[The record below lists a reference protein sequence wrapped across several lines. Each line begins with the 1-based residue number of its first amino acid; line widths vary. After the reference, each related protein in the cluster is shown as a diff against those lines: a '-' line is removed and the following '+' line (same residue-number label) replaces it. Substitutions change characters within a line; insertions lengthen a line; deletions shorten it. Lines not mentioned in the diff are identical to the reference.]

1 MVFKPTLGPMPLP
14 KPFYLFIAVIFLLI
28 SQTCFGQLKNDNAFY
43 LYEDSAKKLSP
54 TTALDLFKQQKF
66 RKATANQV
74 NFGFTRSIFWLAYQ
88 NDRELPSD
96 SLLLYIGHHHIN
108 RIHLFFANDSSI
120 KQQWLTGD
128 YFRFA
133 QRPVN
138 ATGFYFPINKKGLYL
153 ARIDKANES
162 LQLSFELVTKFKALS
177 TEGNNKI
184 IMGLFTGMILMLIIF
199 GLYLFSISKDRV
211 YGYYMLYIASGWLW
225 VLANAGYGFQY
236 LWPNLPGFAS
246 KARPIFVLMPL
257 IFSMLFMTR
266 YIGGIKSRNTML
278 AVKVMNYIL
287 LSCIIIILSF
297 REQDNQNNWWLYIQY
312 LIPIISFCYV
322 VITLVIL
329 ITASLKR
336 NKLALFYLAAV
347 LTLFISALLQISF
360 SLGTLGESGKFFS
373 NFGLSIGYIMEVIIL
388 TAGLVYRFNQY
399 RLDKEI
405 LLIEMNTRQLEN
417 TRVLMEVQEAER
429 SQVANQ
435 LHDVAGSL
443 LSAAKLNLSSLRE
456 KDLMP
461 DLQNS
466 LLLSKTEE
474 AVSMVSDMVRNLSHA
489 LSPVM
494 LEKVGFKTSL
504 EKIIGIVNAS
514 GKINTQL
521 MIIGFEKY
529 ELRLNQY
536 YTALYSII
544 YELLNNIV
552 KYSGAKNV
560 LLQVAEHEDCFTLIA
575 EDDGTGFETELL
587 VNKQSLGIAGIRS
600 KINFLKG
607 SIAFDNNKPH
617 GLIVTIEIPIT
628 NYEL

>member
-1 MVFKPTLGPMPLP
+1 MPLTN
-14 KPFYLFIAVIFLLI
+14 PFYLFIAVLLLLTC
-28 SQTCFGQLKNDNAFY
+28 QTSFGQLKSDNSFY
-43 LYEDSAKKLSP
+43 LYEDSAKNLSA
-54 TTALDLFKQQKF
+54 TTALELFNQQKF
-66 RKATANQV
+66 SNASTNEI
-74 NFGFTRSIFWLAYQ
+74 NYGFTRSIFWLAYQ
-88 NDRELPSD
+88 NNRELPAD
-96 SLLLYIGHHHIN
+96 SLLMYIGHHHIN
-108 RIHLFFANDSSI
+108 RIHFFFANDSSI

-128 YFRFA
+128 RFRFA

-138 ATGFYFPINKKGLYL
+138 ATGFYFPIYKKGLYL

-162 LQLSFELVTKFKALS
+162 LQLSFELISRTKAVS
-177 TEGNNKI
+177 AESDNKI

-199 GLYLFSISKDRV
+199 GLYLFAISKDKV
-211 YGYYMLYIASGWLW
+211 YLYYILYITSGWLW

-246 KARPIFVLMPL
+246 KARPIFVLVPL
-257 IFSMLFMTR
+257 IFSMLFMTL
-266 YIGGIKSRNTML
+266 YIGGIKSPKTIL
-278 AVKVMNYIL
+278 TVKIINIIL
-287 LSCIIIILSF
+287 LACIISILPLN
-297 REQDNQNNWWLYIQY
+297 EQNNQHNWWLYIQY
-312 LIPIISFCYV
+312 LIPVISFCYV
-322 VITLVIL
+322 VVTLVIL

-336 NKLALFYLAAV
+336 NKLAIFYLAAV
-347 LTLFISALLQISF
+347 LTLFISAILQISF
-360 SLGTLGESGKFFS
+360 SLGTLDESGKFFS

-399 RLDKEI
+399 RLDKET

-443 LSAAKLNLSSLRE
+443 LSAARLNLSSLRE
-456 KDLMP
+456 KNRMP
-461 DLQNS
+461 DKQTG

-494 LEKVGFKTSL
+494 LEKVGFKTSI
-504 EKIIGIVNAS
+504 EKVVAIVNAS

-521 MIIGFEKY
+521 MVMGFEKY
-529 ELRLNQY
+529 EPRLNNY

-552 KYSGAKNV
+552 KHAGAKNV

-575 EDDGTGFETELL
+575 EDDGLGIEPELL
-587 VNKQSLGIAGIRS
+587 ANKQSLGIAGIQS

-607 SIAFDNNKPH
+607 SIAFDNNKPQ
-617 GLIVTIEIPIT
+617 GLIVTIEIPVIA
-628 NYEL
+628 YEK

>member
-1 MVFKPTLGPMPLP
+1 MHLP
-14 KPFYLFIAVIFLLI
+14 KPFYSFIAVFLLLI
-28 SQTCFGQLKNDNAFY
+28 SQTCFGQLKNDNSFY
-43 LYEDSAKKLSP
+43 LYEDSAKKLSAA
-54 TTALDLFKQQKF
+54 TALELFKHQKF
-66 RKATANQV
+66 SKASTNEV
-74 NFGFTRSIFWLAYQ
+74 NLGFTRSIFWLAYQ
-88 NDRELPSD
+88 NNRELPAD
-96 SLLLYIGHHHIN
+96 SLLMYIGHHHIN
-108 RIHLFFANDSSI
+108 RIHFFFANDSSI

-128 YFRFA
+128 YYPFA

-138 ATGFYFPINKKGLYL
+138 ATGFYFPIDKKGLYL

-162 LQLSFELVTKFKALS
+162 LQLSFELISHTKAVS
-177 TEGNNKI
+177 AESDNKI

-199 GLYLFSISKDRV
+199 GLYLFAISKDKV
-211 YGYYMLYIASGWLW
+211 YLYYILYIATGWLW

-236 LWPNLPGFAS
+236 LWPGLPGFAS
-246 KARPIFVLMPL
+246 KARPIFVLVPL

-266 YIGGIKSRNTML
+266 YIGGINSRKAIL
-278 AVKVMNYIL
+278 SVKIMNIL
-287 LSCIIIILSF
+287 LLACIISILSLN
-297 REQDNQNNWWLYIQY
+297 EQNNQNNWWLYIQY
-312 LIPIISFCYV
+312 LIPLISFCYV
-322 VITLVIL
+322 VVTLAIL

-336 NKLALFYLAAV
+336 NKLAIFYLAAV
-347 LTLFISALLQISF
+347 LTLFISAILQISF
-360 SLGTLGESGKFFS
+360 SLGTLGVSGKFFS

-399 RLDKEI
+399 RLDKEK

-417 TRVLMEVQEAER
+417 TRILMEVQEAER

-456 KDLMP
+456 KNLIP
-461 DLQNS
+461 DEQNS

-494 LEKVGFKTSL
+494 LEKVGFKTSI
-504 EKIIGIVNAS
+504 EKVVAIVNAS

-521 MIIGFEKY
+521 MVIGFEKY
-529 ELRLNQY
+529 EPRLNHH

-552 KYSGAKNV
+552 KHSGARNV
-560 LLQVAEHEDCFTLIA
+560 LLQVTEHEDCFSLIA

-628 NYEL
+628 THDI

>member
-1 MVFKPTLGPMPLP
+1 MPLP
-14 KPFYLFIAVIFLLI
+14 KLFYPFIVVIFLLI
-28 SQTCFGQLKNDNAFY
+28 SQSCFGQLQNDNSFY

-66 RKATANQV
+66 SKASINEV

-88 NDRELPSD
+88 NNRELPAD
-96 SLLLYIGHHHIN
+96 SLLMYIGHHHIN
-108 RIHLFFANDSSI
+108 RIHFFFANDSSI

-128 YFRFA
+128 YYPFA

-138 ATGFYFPINKKGLYL
+138 ATGFYFPIDKKGLYL

-162 LQLSFELVTKFKALS
+162 LQLSFELISHTKAVS
-177 TEGNNKI
+177 AESDNKI

-199 GLYLFSISKDRV
+199 GLYLFAISKDRV
-211 YGYYMLYIASGWLW
+211 YLYYILYIATGWLW

-236 LWPNLPGFAS
+236 LWPGLPGFAS
-246 KARPIFVLMPL
+246 KARPIFVLVPL

-266 YIGGIKSRNTML
+266 YIGGINSRKAIL
-278 AVKVMNYIL
+278 SVKIMNIL
-287 LSCIIIILSF
+287 LLACIISILSLN
-297 REQDNQNNWWLYIQY
+297 EQNNQNNWWLYIQY
-312 LIPIISFCYV
+312 LIPLISFCYV
-322 VITLVIL
+322 VVTLAIL

-336 NKLALFYLAAV
+336 NKLAIFYLAAV
-347 LTLFISALLQISF
+347 LTLFISAILQISF
-360 SLGTLGESGKFFS
+360 SLGTLGVSGKFFS

-399 RLDKEI
+399 RLDKEK

-417 TRVLMEVQEAER
+417 TRILMEVQEAER

-456 KDLMP
+456 KNLIP
-461 DLQNS
+461 DEQNS

-494 LEKVGFKTSL
+494 LEKVGFKTSI
-504 EKIIGIVNAS
+504 EKVVAIVNAS
-514 GKINTQL
+514 GKINTKL
-521 MIIGFEKY
+521 MVIGFEKY
-529 ELRLNQY
+529 EPRLNNY

-552 KYSGAKNV
+552 KHAGAKNV

-575 EDDGTGFETELL
+575 EDDGLGIEPELL
-587 VNKQSLGIAGIRS
+587 VNKQSLGIAGIQS

-607 SIAFDNNKPH
+607 SIAFDNNKPQ
-617 GLIVTIEIPIT
+617 GLIVTIEIPIAT
-628 NYEL
+628 YEQ